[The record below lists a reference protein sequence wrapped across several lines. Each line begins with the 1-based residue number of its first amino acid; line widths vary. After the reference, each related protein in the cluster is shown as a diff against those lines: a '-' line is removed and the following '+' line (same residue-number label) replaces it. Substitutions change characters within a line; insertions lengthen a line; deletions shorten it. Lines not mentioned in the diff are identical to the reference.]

1 MCFQRKISI
10 PAHLPVDLKEKMELL
25 WQLVTSSLYPDTWI
39 TWAPPVLSTHWH
51 LPAVLILKRG
61 TGERRTETLPACR
74 NACNLSRWKKR
85 ETLCVVAVIQL
96 VLWVPRVVYFW
107 ELFWRWLPVDAVSA
121 ACSKMTTENNKA
133 RNECFFTAGACLHDS
148 EGKHRLFGQ
157 LQLADEMKAS

>member
-1 MCFQRKISI
+1 MLSKKNLHSCPSSCWFKRENGTALTACYFQPISRY
-10 PAHLPVDLKEKMELL
+10 LNNLGT
-25 WQLVTSSLYPDTWI
+25 TSAQYSLTSASSADPEER
-39 TWAPPVLSTHWH
+39 HW
-51 LPAVLILKRG
+51 VK
-61 TGERRTETLPACR
+61 RTETLPACR